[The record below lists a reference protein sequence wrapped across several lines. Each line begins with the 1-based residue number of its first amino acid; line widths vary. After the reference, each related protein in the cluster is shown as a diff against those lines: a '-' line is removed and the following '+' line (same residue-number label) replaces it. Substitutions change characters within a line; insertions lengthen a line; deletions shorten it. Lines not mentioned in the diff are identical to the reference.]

1 MQAIVDKMKTMSTE
15 LELSVTAAGD
25 LHLQVAS
32 GGMRLGTELRGLQ
45 ADPTAQVDPLRCSR
59 KILLVATPA
68 LNNRKA
74 ASPKLLPAGT
84 CISGNAMRCRA
95 DTAEGRLAEAHATGQ
110 AARVCVHSKHFQRG
124 IHSSLVAD
132 LARVLCGIDKNLGFL
147 QLLVVLEQGE
157 EPDSYAIDKHITIK
171 LPVRDL

>member
-15 LELSVTAAGD
+15 LDISVTAAGD

-45 ADPTAQVDPLRCSR
+45 ADPTAQADPLRC
-59 KILLVATPA
+59 LLPVLVLATPA
-68 LNNRKA
+68 LINREA
-74 ASPKLLPAGT
+74 ALPSCVPDGT
-84 CISGNAMRCRA
+84 SLSSKPRCRA
-95 DTAEGRLAEAHATGQ
+95 HTAEGRLAEAHDTGQ

-132 LARVLCGIDKNLGFL
+132 LARVLCGIDKDLGFL

-157 EPDSYAIDKHITIK
+157 EPDSYAVDKHITIK

>member
-1 MQAIVDKMKTMSTE
+1 LQ
-15 LELSVTAAGD
+15 
-25 LHLQVAS
+25 HLLPNS
-32 GGMRLGTELRGLQ
+32 
-45 ADPTAQVDPLRCSR
+45 
-59 KILLVATPA
+59 
-68 LNNRKA
+68 RKA
-74 ASPKLLPAGT
+74 ASPKLCSCWYLFQQQPE
-84 CISGNAMRCRA
+84 SNPERCRA

-132 LARVLCGIDKNLGFL
+132 LARVLCGIDQNLGFL

-157 EPDSYAIDKHITIK
+157 EPDSYAVDKHITIK